1 MTRLLLT
8 VILALAAVSVVAIT
22 AGADR
27 SAGHNAGQIERGL
40 EPGAPHAAA
49 HLSQRLPG

>member
-8 VILALAAVSVVAIT
+8 MILALAAISVVAIT
-22 AGADR
+22 ASADR
-27 SAGHNAGQIERGL
+27 GAGRDSRQIERTHG
-40 EPGAPHAAA
+40 PGAPQAAA